1 MLVELNDEDL
11 LNRLTNFEDHFVERK
26 TIGDHKDW
34 VKTIVA
40 FANSAPTGY
49 PCVLYIGVK
58 DSGEIE
64 AGHHDLNKLQE
75 TLNEKLKAVYP
86 PPPYMPKIIKK
97 DERQGLAIIVLG
109 SELRPHFAGQAY
121 VRKGSQ
127 SLVASE
133 EQFNELIARRSS
145 KANKILEFKGQQV
158 TVVNLH
164 DTPQG
169 LHESNWPPNTCIAG
183 L

>member
-64 AGHHDLNKLQE
+64 AGHHDLNKLQQ

-97 DERQGLAIIVLG
+97 D
-109 SELRPHFAGQAY
+109 
-121 VRKGSQ
+121 
-127 SLVASE
+127 
-133 EQFNELIARRSS
+133 
-145 KANKILEFKGQQV
+145 
-158 TVVNLH
+158 
-164 DTPQG
+164 
-169 LHESNWPPNTCIAG
+169 
-183 L
+183 